1 VNRRT
6 GLAGYVLAGVAVAA
20 FAALA
25 WVVSPDAVLGPLTWL
40 ADDPVRFGAALIALT
55 AVRPFL
61 AWPTT
66 LLAAVAGFGYGW
78 AGLPV
83 GVAAM
88 VATALLPYWL
98 GRAGRVRAREDSQLA
113 DRLCGAGERLAETTG
128 GIRAVAATRLLP
140 VPSDAVSVAAGGSGI
155 RLRSLLVGT
164 ALGELPWA
172 VVGVAAGVSVTRL
185 ANGGLASADP
195 TALVAMAGL
204 GALLLA
210 GPLYR
215 TFIRDRTS
223 PTA

>member
-1 VNRRT
+1 MNRRT
-6 GLAGYVLAGVAVAA
+6 GLVGYALAGVAVAA
-20 FAALA
+20 VAAIA
-25 WVVSPDAVLGPLTWL
+25 WVVSSDAVLGPLTWL
-40 ADDPVRFGAALIALT
+40 ADDPLRFGAALLALT
-55 AVRPFL
+55 AVRPLL

-66 LLAAVAGFGYGW
+66 LLAVVAGFGYGW

-83 GVAAM
+83 AVAAM
-88 VATALLPYWL
+88 VATALPPYWL
-98 GRAGRVRAREDSQLA
+98 ARGGRVRVRERSRIA

-128 GIRAVAATRLLP
+128 GVRTVTATRLLP
-140 VPSDAVSVAAGGSGI
+140 VPSDAVSVAAGGSGV

-172 VVGVAAGVSVTRL
+172 VVGVAIGVSVTRL
-185 ANGGLASADP
+185 AGGGVASVDP
-195 TALVAMAGL
+195 TALVAMAGV

-215 TFIRDRTS
+215 TFLRDSSS